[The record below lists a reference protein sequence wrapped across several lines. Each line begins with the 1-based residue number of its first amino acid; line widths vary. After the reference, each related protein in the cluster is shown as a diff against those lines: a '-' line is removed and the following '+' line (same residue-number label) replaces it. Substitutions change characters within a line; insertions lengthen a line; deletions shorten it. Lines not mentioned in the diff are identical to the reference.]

1 MDISFANLSLQEL
14 VQSTVRSDAHFGP
27 QDGALLRQRL
37 CELLAANSLAIAAS
51 VPTLGMKKLGSRN
64 GGFGVRVRSRL
75 RLVFEVADSNAP
87 RVGGD
92 GNVDLA
98 KVGAIRILA
107 VEECDEP

>member
-1 MDISFANLSLQEL
+1 MDISFADSNLQDV
-14 VQSTVRSDAHFGP
+14 VQSTIRSDDHFGS
-27 QDGALLRQRL
+27 QDGALIRQRL
-37 CELLAANSLAIAAS
+37 CELLAANNLAIAAS
-51 VPTLGMKKLGSRN
+51 LPTLALKKLGSRN

-87 RVGGD
+87 QAVGD
-92 GNVDLA
+92 GNADLT